1 MTRNLSSTE
10 LKRLHRTWRAPTT
23 HRLAL
28 LLDGV
33 QTPFN
38 VGAILRTAAAYRVDH
53 LWLVDP
59 TASPTDAKTQKTAL
73 GSQKYLT
80 WTILPSVTEAAAQ
93 IRDAGYALI
102 GVELA
107 DGAEPLFALD
117 LARDVCLAVG
127 HEDRGLS
134 STCLDACDAI
144 GFLPLLGKIGS
155 LNVATAASMAM
166 YEARRQD
173 WQRPAAAAEATE
185 QP

>member
-1 MTRNLSSTE
+1 MSRTLSSTE

-53 LWLVDP
+53 LWLCGP

-80 WTILPSVTEAAAQ
+80 WTIVDSVTEACAEVAA
-93 IRDAGYALI
+93 AGYGLI

-107 DGAEPLFALD
+107 DGAAPLFELD
-117 LARDVCLAVG
+117 LDRDVCLAVG

-134 STCLDACDAI
+134 NACLDACDAV
-144 GFLPLLGKIGS
+144 GYLPLLGKIGS
-155 LNVATAASMAM
+155 LNVATACSSAM
-166 YEARRQD
+166 YEVRRQN
-173 WQRPAAAAEATE
+173 WQHRP
-185 QP
+185 PS

>member
-1 MTRNLSSTE
+1 VTRNLGSTE
-10 LKRLHRTWRAPTT
+10 LKRLHRTWRDRSTA
-23 HRLAL
+23 RLSL

-33 QTPFN
+33 QTPYN
-38 VGAILRTAAAYRVDH
+38 VGSILRTAAAYRVEH

-80 WTILPSVTEAAAQ
+80 WTITASVTDAADAIAAQ
-93 IRDAGYALI
+93 GYTLV

-107 DGAEPLFALD
+107 EGAQPLFELD
-117 LARDVCLAVG
+117 LRGDVCLAVG

-134 STCLDACDAI
+134 AAGLAACTHI
-144 GFLPLLGKIGS
+144 GYLPLVGRIGS

-166 YEARRQD
+166 YEARRQA
-173 WQRPAAAAEATE
+173 WQAPAG
-185 QP
+185 

>member
-1 MTRNLSSTE
+1 MTRNLTSTE

-23 HRLAL
+23 RRLAL

-53 LWLVDP
+53 LWLCGP

-80 WTILPSVTEAAAQ
+80 WTIVDSADEAGAQ
-93 IRDAGYALI
+93 ALAAGYHLV

-107 DGAEPLFALD
+107 EGARPLFDLD
-117 LARDVCLAVG
+117 LDRDVCLAVG

-134 STCLDACDAI
+134 TVCLDACQDL

-166 YEARRQD
+166 YEARRQN
-173 WQRPAAAAEATE
+173 WQPPPAGA
-185 QP
+185 